1 MTATRITLLDCTLRD
16 GSYQIDFGF
25 DVNHTYALVQALE
38 EAGVDEIEVG
48 HGLGLGAE
56 RTGTAPAGETDA
68 KYMEAASMA
77 ARKARI
83 GVFAMPAFATLDDI
97 TAAKRAGMD
106 FLRFGVDAARLE
118 SAEPFVRHAVELGLA
133 TTVFLMK
140 SYTLPVKDLRRKAHL
155 FEDWGAE
162 AVAIVDSAGGMIPSQ
177 VRNYVRAITD
187 KTNLNVAFHGHNN
200 LQLAVGNAFAA
211 VEAGAT
217 ILDASLKGMGRS
229 SGNAQI
235 EVLSA
240 GLKRA
245 GYAVNADPLEL
256 AFVADKFITR
266 AEFEG
271 GITTTDLVQGMA
283 LVHSGMQGKIDR
295 AASEFGVDAHQ
306 LTLKTGRLGGG
317 LDMDINAVRAAAQIM
332 VWEAEDG
339 VAQEDILHA
348 V

>member
-1 MTATRITLLDCTLRD
+1 MTQTRITLFDCTLRD

-25 DVNHTYALVQALE
+25 DANHTYALVQHLE

-56 RTGTAPAGETDA
+56 RTGTAPAGESDVR
-68 KYMEAASMA
+68 YMAAARMA
-77 ARKARI
+77 ARKAKI

-97 TAAKRAGMD
+97 GAAKDAGMD
-106 FLRFGVDAARLE
+106 FLRFGVDAAKLE
-118 SAEPFVRHAVELGLA
+118 TAEPFVRHAVELGLPV
-133 TTVFLMK
+133 TVFLMK
-140 SYTLPVKDLRRKAHL
+140 TYTLPVAELRRKAHL
-155 FEDWGAE
+155 FEEWGAE
-162 AVAIVDSAGGMIPSQ
+162 AVAIVDSAGGMIPAQ

-187 KTNLNVAFHGHNN
+187 KTSLKVAFHGHNN
-200 LQLAVGNAFAA
+200 FQLAVGNAFAA

-235 EVLSA
+235 EVLAA

-245 GYAVNADPLEL
+245 GYQLNADPIEL

-271 GITTTDLVQGMA
+271 GITTTDLVQAMG

-295 AASEFGVDAHQ
+295 AAREFDVDATQ
-306 LTLKTGRLGGG
+306 LTLKVGRLGGG
-317 LDMDINAVRAAAQIM
+317 LDLDLNAVRAAAQVL
-332 VWEAEDG
+332 VWEKEDG
-339 VAQEDILHA
+339 VASEEAALAI
-348 V
+348 